1 MAITKCN
8 QTTVCCTSLWHMI
21 WPGKK
26 ATLETRKKVKG
37 RLQGNY
43 RYGKKT
49 RPLCSLSL
57 SPSPTVTDLCFRSNW
72 KAMPEY
78 TNKIRETQNLNQAMP
93 RSFLLFFSLI
103 LINLFFVSHL
113 PFHDHS
119 LWMIELKRQRFPLC
133 LFHFTTQHII
143 LVISWASTY
152 FSGSFLSPHS
162 LSLFD

>member
-1 MAITKCN
+1 VAITKCN

-26 ATLETRKKVKG
+26 VTLETRKKVKG

-43 RYGKKT
+43 RDGKKT
-49 RPLCSLSL
+49 RPLCSPPPPYGHRSL
-57 SPSPTVTDLCFRSNW
+57 FSLKLKSYAWIYKQNKRN
-72 KAMPEY
+72 PEP
-78 TNKIRETQNLNQAMP
+78 KPGQATP
-93 RSFLLFFSLI
+93 FSYFSLI
-103 LINLFFVSHL
+103 LISLFFVSHL

-119 LWMIELKRQRFPLC
+119 LWMIELTRQRFPLC